1 MVYIRFIII
10 YFIILPTIIIRLII
24 YFPPPFYNV
33 HHIVYDLCSMRARK
47 WAYVIKLVCYFFLYY
62 VFIIRL
68 CFFCVCVLLITY
80 GQKGDTRIIT
90 LYLYVYTR
98 GKKKNLLVSF
108 RSRSLNARG
117 RGCAAPMEFGCI
129 HQISVSDS
137 IVISGI
143 SSRVFGEREGARKTK
158 EMAEKEKKTHRDDKM
173 RVRTTPRPDCTCH
186 LPTRRIPLYGF
197 L

>member
-1 MVYIRFIII
+1 M
-10 YFIILPTIIIRLII
+10 
-24 YFPPPFYNV
+24 
-33 HHIVYDLCSMRARK
+33 YDLCSMRARK

-68 CFFCVCVLLITY
+68 CFFFCVCVTY
-80 GQKGDTRIIT
+80 YLRSKGRHAYYYII
-90 LYLYVYTR
+90 YVYTR

-158 EMAEKEKKTHRDDKM
+158 EMAEKEKKTIEMIKCECVRRRDQIA
-173 RVRTTPRPDCTCH
+173 PATC
-186 LPTRRIPLYGF
+186 RRGVYLYTVF
-197 L
+197 FKNSFSFDFVCAQKL